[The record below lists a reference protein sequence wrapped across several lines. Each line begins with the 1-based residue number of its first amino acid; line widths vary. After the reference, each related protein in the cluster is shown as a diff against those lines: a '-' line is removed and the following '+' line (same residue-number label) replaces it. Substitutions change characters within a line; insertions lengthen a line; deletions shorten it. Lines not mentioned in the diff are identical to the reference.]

1 MLFDIGKL
9 CHSTSQ
15 RALIHLLLFPIDGLA
30 ASLSTTE
37 PVQTVIGVVVA
48 QLSKNEVGVML
59 RVRP

>member
-37 PVQTVIGVVVA
+37 PVQTVIGVVA